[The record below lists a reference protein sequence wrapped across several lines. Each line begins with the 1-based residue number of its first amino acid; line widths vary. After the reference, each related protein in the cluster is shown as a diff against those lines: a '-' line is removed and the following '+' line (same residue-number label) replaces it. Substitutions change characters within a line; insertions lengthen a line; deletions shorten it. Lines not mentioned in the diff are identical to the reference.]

1 MDNTP
6 AYLANAKPNP
16 AANRAPW
23 YRNTAPA
30 YAGIILWFVFWQD
43 IVNTGTF
50 GGGLARGLWLPAI
63 SVVVAA
69 LLCHF
74 LFYLVPGLFGLKTG
88 LPLYVVGSGV
98 FGAGGGIIMPGL
110 LMGLLQF
117 GWVAVNIYFSSL
129 LLHQTLSAVPLW
141 VIMVAWGALATF
153 MGLKGIQYVAKVST
167 WLPLIPLV
175 ILLVLLA
182 KTAGGV
188 QDFRPALFASG
199 PVNAVIGAAG
209 GAPALGA
216 FGIFAAIVSY
226 VVGFFATAGAAGV
239 DFGTN
244 ARHAGDVQTGGLV
257 GVTLAMVFTG
267 VAAILIISGVY
278 GNPATAAQLI
288 AGGAPMQVAD
298 GGILSAILGGG
309 TAKIVM
315 FLLALAA
322 FPAACF
328 SSLIAANSFKTMLPK
343 VNANLSVAIGGA
355 VAILLAISGVAG
367 KSAAVFGFIGASF
380 GPICGALA
388 ADYLLNGKTWSG
400 PREGFNPAG
409 WLAWALG
416 FTVGVLP
423 NFGVALPLAP
433 VAAFAVGALVYFVC
447 SKLGLQSK
455 LRQ

>member
-1 MDNTP
+1 MDNQP

-23 YRNTAPA
+23 YQNTAPA

-50 GGGLARGLWLPAI
+50 GGGLAHGIWLPI
-63 SVVVAA
+63 VSVVVAA

-74 LFYLVPGLFGLKTG
+74 LFYLVPGLLGMRTG
-88 LPLYVVGSGV
+88 LPLYVIGSGV
-98 FGAGGGIIMPGL
+98 FGARGGIIMPGL

-129 LLHQTLSAVPLW
+129 LLSQTLTMVPLW

-153 MGLKGIQYVAKVST
+153 MGLKGIRYVAKVST

-182 KTAGGV
+182 KTVGHVKDFSPAVFESGV
-188 QDFRPALFASG
+188 ANTIVNVSG
-199 PVNAVIGAAG
+199 GAA
-209 GAPALGA
+209 ALSSC
-216 FGIFAAIVSY
+216 GIFAFIVTY

-244 ARHAGDVQTGGLV
+244 ARHAGDVQKGGLF
-257 GVTLAMVFTG
+257 GVTLMMIFTG

-278 GNPATAAQLI
+278 GGFLLPTVN
-288 AGGAPMQVAD
+288 GAMQVTD
-298 GGILSAILGGG
+298 SGILSAILGDNV
-309 TAKIVM
+309 AKLVM

-343 VNANLSVAIGGA
+343 VNANVSVAIGGA
-355 VAILLAISGVAG
+355 VAVVLAVTGVAG

-380 GPICGALA
+380 GPICGALLV
-388 ADYLLNGKTWSG
+388 DYFLHGRTWG
-400 PREGFNPAG
+400 GAREGFNPAG
-409 WLAWALG
+409 WAAWALG

-423 NFGVALPLAP
+423 NCGVALPLAP
-433 VAAFAVGALVYFVC
+433 VAAFAVGAAVYYAFARLGWQSRV
-447 SKLGLQSK
+447 KL
-455 LRQ
+455 